1 MEQCGTTPIKENECI
16 AIACLNLLRLQVSD
30 ILDIAIQNYSYTC
43 YVRITR
49 HLLYQVHAWQC
60 SRKNGG
66 DESDLEGRSWCTGV
80 HTALV
85 ALVEGRAG
93 AAAAAAARRALSAAW
108 PLLLPTPQ
116 IRAHHLITLLPQ
128 GKWG

>member
-1 MEQCGTTPIKENECI
+1 MQ
-16 AIACLNLLRLQVSD
+16 
-30 ILDIAIQNYSYTC
+30 
-43 YVRITR
+43 
-49 HLLYQVHAWQC
+49 AWQC
-60 SRKNGG
+60 SRGTETE
-66 DESDLEGRSWCTGV
+66 ESVGEARSWCNGV

-108 PLLLPTPQ
+108 PLLLPTPH

-128 GKWG
+128 GSLFCKYFITIW